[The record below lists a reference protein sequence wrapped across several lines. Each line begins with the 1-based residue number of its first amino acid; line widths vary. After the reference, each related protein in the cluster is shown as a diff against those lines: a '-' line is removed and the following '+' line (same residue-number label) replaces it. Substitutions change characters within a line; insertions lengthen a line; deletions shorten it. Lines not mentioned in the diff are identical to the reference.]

1 MGISPGN
8 SGVTKPMKTTLLSIV
23 LSLLTLPALASPPL
37 PPDVPP
43 GFWAAGAVR
52 RVAAAKLMT
61 PDAQGKFDGSKP
73 VTRYELAV
81 VLDRLVRDM
90 EAAHKP
96 LSAAPPSHVTLPKG
110 TPHDAA
116 AALKHLVGNGFLPK
130 DSALLTQPGTQ
141 PVTAR
146 ETADALSEV
155 TIRLSDRS
163 LPPQQD

>member
-1 MGISPGN
+1 
-8 SGVTKPMKTTLLSIV
+8 MKITLCV
-23 LSLLTLPALASPPL
+23 VALSLLTLPVLAAPALPK
-37 PPDVPP
+37 DVPQ
-43 GFWAAGAVR
+43 GMWAAGAVS
-52 RVAAAKLMT
+52 RVMGAKLMA
-61 PDAQGKFDGSKP
+61 PDAQGDFNGSKP

-96 LSAAPPSHVTLPKG
+96 LSVLPPSRVSVPKG
-110 TPHDAA
+110 TPRDAA
-116 AALKHLVGNGFLPK
+116 AALRHLVGSGFLPP
-130 DSALLTQPGTQ
+130 DSPLLTKPGAQ

-163 LPPQQD
+163 LPPPQE